1 MCRLHSIFSFHGS
14 VQKCTKKGLSDN
26 AVYPQYIVAYINNQ
40 CNILGVSHYFPT
52 APFYIILIFRTFYLM
67 CKYGHQ
73 YIIISIPDTSAIIA
87 LSITFF
93 IKLSSDCPSH
103 NTTIYLYSI
112 YGRPPVIFFC
122 HNSPIVY
129 SSSHSSN
136 SSGSRR

>member
-1 MCRLHSIFSFHGS
+1 MFKDTKLITPSIF
-14 VQKCTKKGLSDN
+14 L
-26 AVYPQYIVAYINNQ
+26 P
-40 CNILGVSHYFPT
+40 YFPCNLCVAFT
-52 APFYIILIFRTFYLM
+52 AYFLFMDLCKNAQKSINGYQTVNAFYIILIFRTFYLL

-93 IKLSSDCPSH
+93 MKLSSDCPSH

-129 SSSHSSN
+129 S
-136 SSGSRR
+136 